1 MNYDE
6 FNIHTSIYIYIN
18 MRYIGLFVIFLLFQ
32 TEKKVPVN
40 ILIGLNMCRPA
51 NSLPDGVVSARFATT
66 F

>member
-1 MNYDE
+1 
-6 FNIHTSIYIYIN
+6 

-40 ILIGLNMCRPA
+40 LLIGLNMCRPA